1 MKKNIKKIFAMALAT
16 GMLLSMSGF
25 SALAAGN
32 YEDSNF
38 YNFRITGTTKYTTP
52 RPKLDDTSATV
63 KLTEAATPVVV
74 RVYGSKT
81 QSGYKNDRTYGT
93 PKVVGVSPYYTYLE
107 NTVNE
112 RGDSWACLGFTRSGV
127 SNVTIS
133 GKWSPDSI

>member
-1 MKKNIKKIFAMALAT
+1 MKRTIKKIVAMVFAT

-32 YEDSNF
+32 YGDTDF
-38 YNFRITGTTKYTTP
+38 YNFRITGTTKYTSP

-63 KLTEAATPVVV
+63 KLTQAAIPVVV
-74 RVYGSKT
+74 RVYGSRT
-81 QSGYKNDRTYGT
+81 ETGYKNDRTYGT
-93 PKVVGVSPYYTYLE
+93 PKVVGVSAYYTYLE
-107 NTVNE
+107 NSVNE
-112 RGDSWACLGFTRSGV
+112 NGDSWACLGFSRSGV